1 MNELPH
7 ILYYFRKERV
17 CVKKDKKNLTVRCFF
32 AEEGENLQELI
43 SQSLRLFIEKNLRNC
58 TIF

>member
-1 MNELPH
+1 M
-7 ILYYFRKERV
+7 
-17 CVKKDKKNLTVRCFF
+17 KKDKKNLTVRCFF